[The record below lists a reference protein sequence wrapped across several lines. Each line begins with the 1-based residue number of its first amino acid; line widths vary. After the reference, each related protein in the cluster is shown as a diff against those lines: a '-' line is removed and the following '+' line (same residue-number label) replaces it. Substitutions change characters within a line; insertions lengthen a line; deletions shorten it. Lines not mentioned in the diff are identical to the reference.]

1 MSFIEGGG
9 ATILSSIMADITT
22 AEDEGARRTVN
33 VWVDR
38 SKSLRIVVFGKTG
51 AGKSSLINTL
61 FDERVAKEG
70 DTIYAETKV
79 VSSYT
84 KVITLTINNICVTL
98 WDTPGL
104 KDPFSNGKETIK
116 EIRDECDIR
125 DIDLFVYCTCFDQT
139 RLGQD
144 DVDCIRDITK
154 VFGDGIWKRALFA
167 LTFANLAN
175 VPPSNK
181 TQSLQEYFQSREKQ
195 WREGLHRVIK
205 ENVNLGEISI
215 GKIDSIPVIATGYR
229 DLPLPDG
236 RNWFTDFWEACLLQ
250 VKFFT
255 IPALIRATGDR
266 VKGEIERAIT
276 ARVVGQRLAEIGD
289 RITQELEAEMHT
301 DSSEQHETW
310 LPQVV
315 ATAQWSDILI
325 EASQN
330 NQALGTLTRQL
341 ARDIGNTLAQHKTS
355 LLIAGIAFLCVLY
368 QLYCSSKK

>member
-1 MSFIEGGG
+1 
-9 ATILSSIMADITT
+9 MADITT
-22 AEDEGARRTVN
+22 SGDEGARRTVN

-79 VSSYT
+79 ISSYT
-84 KVITLTINNICVTL
+84 KVITLTINDICVTL

-104 KDPFSNGKETIK
+104 KDPFSDGKETIK

-154 VFGDGIWKRALFA
+154 AFGDGIWKRALFA
-167 LTFANLAN
+167 LTFANLAS

-181 TQSLQEYFQSREKQ
+181 TQNLQEYFQSREKQ

-266 VKGEIERAIT
+266 VKGKVERAIT

-289 RITQELEAEMHT
+289 CIAQELEAEMHT
-301 DSSEQHETW
+301 DSSEQHDPEAR
-310 LPQVV
+310 LPQQVV

-330 NQALGTLTRQL
+330 NQALGTLTRRL
-341 ARDIGNTLAQHKTS
+341 ARGVGNTLAQHKTS
-355 LLIAGIAFLCVLY
+355 LLVVGIAVSCVLY
-368 QLYCSSKK
+368 QLYCSSKQ